1 MSGHTRSETTAEL
14 SEVTLSK
21 LRREC
26 SLVASEVWVDA
37 AHRVDFVG
45 FRPMPYADSL
55 SVAVERGEFVYV
67 EVKSCMDDYRSGH
80 GLCLL
85 GDESWLVCPQE
96 LAEEVRYDHEKVGAA
111 RILSPDKAGRLR
123 TVKLP
128 CMPVTVRSLSAAELL
143 WRMVSRSSHVY
154 RTSMNVIGGDER

>member
-14 SEVTLSK
+14 SEAALSK

-45 FRPMPYADSL
+45 FRPMSYADSL

-67 EVKSCMDDYRSGH
+67 EVKSCMDDY
-80 GLCLL
+80 
-85 GDESWLVCPQE
+85 
-96 LAEEVRYDHEKVGAA
+96 
-111 RILSPDKAGRLR
+111 
-123 TVKLP
+123 
-128 CMPVTVRSLSAAELL
+128 
-143 WRMVSRSSHVY
+143 
-154 RTSMNVIGGDER
+154 